1 VVERRRSRLRTD
13 LRAEAKQRRRANRG
27 RRLGARARIRS
38 GLRRIQCHGAR
49 CARPLGRAPLPCMVR
64 SPRAPDV
71 PRCICT
77 RAKGH
82 PKLMT
87 AEATSTYET
96 SPSVTTIAPLPN
108 TTRRSDCFPTIFL
121 HSTAT
126 ASPSTER
133 GMRPV
138 ATPTSRRQRRSAPTS
153 RNLLGFCELPTGGWR
168 TVLVRLPNARRRHRQ
183 LQQTIDDR
191 FLALHD
197 ISRQSSNSVA
207 NGAKRTWIERERHP
221 TTTRMWPEAAV
232 EVRPQHVCS

>member
-1 VVERRRSRLRTD
+1 
-13 LRAEAKQRRRANRG
+13 
-27 RRLGARARIRS
+27 
-38 GLRRIQCHGAR
+38 
-49 CARPLGRAPLPCMVR
+49 MVR

-121 HSTAT
+121 HSSAT

-133 GMRPV
+133 AMRAAYISIK
-138 ATPTSRRQRRSAPTS
+138 ATTAQS
-153 RNLLGFCELPTGGWR
+153 RNVIVVGIECASNAYGCWSSLNTLGIKS
-168 TVLVRLPNARRRHRQ
+168 RHV
-183 LQQTIDDR
+183 
-191 FLALHD
+191 
-197 ISRQSSNSVA
+197 SCA
-207 NGAKRTWIERERHP
+207 NGRVCRLLPHLRRDRDGELFKEIVGSLLRRTCYEALSELRELAAETLKRRLSLSVNNRMPWLPRHQ
-221 TTTRMWPEAAV
+221 TRSTCAG
-232 EVRPQHVCS
+232 Q